1 VLSDRYLLAS
11 VVYQGHAGGLNA
23 DDIWTVGRVA
33 TGGLLPDVTIVLD
46 APLAETEARM
56 QRERDRMERQGDDF
70 RSRLRGGYLVEA
82 AAQPDK
88 IVVVDAARSIEAV
101 QSAIQAAVERA
112 MARRPRA
119 TQG

>member
-1 VLSDRYLLAS
+1 
-11 VVYQGHAGGLNA
+11 
-23 DDIWTVGRVA
+23 
-33 TGGLLPDVTIVLD
+33 
-46 APLAETEARM
+46 M

-70 RSRLRGGYLVEA
+70 RARLRGGYLIEA

-88 IVVVDAARSIEAV
+88 IVVVDAAHTIEAV